1 MYCDDD
7 YNVHVPI
14 FIKKKSKKSNT
25 LETKIHHMIRFLNI
39 GKRIYFKCI
48 DESMPDFF
56 KKQFTSFIDKDLKIQ
71 F

>member
-1 MYCDDD
+1 
-7 YNVHVPI
+7 
-14 FIKKKSKKSNT
+14 
-25 LETKIHHMIRFLNI
+25 MIRFLNI

-56 KKQFTSFIDKDLKIQ
+56 KKQFTSFIDKDSKIQ